1 MLVRPYGAT
10 DYSWR
15 AIREVQM
22 ALFKKSLRGPDFA
35 DALVSKVSTD
45 IYTQWSDI
53 QSTISKSCESVD
65 LEARIELSEAYA
77 PLVVA
82 ASVVVDLQAAKNL
95 RGEDMFNTLRDHVI
109 NRLDAAV
116 GIDSAR
122 ELLDAYQ
129 AVWDEAV
136 DRGENPVSFGIAS
149 ALYDFL
155 KIPLSSGIQNTKLLI
170 ALGEAIMLPIGYTK
184 FALEEYRVKP

>member
-1 MLVRPYGAT
+1 
-10 DYSWR
+10 
-15 AIREVQM
+15 
-22 ALFKKSLRGPDFA
+22 
-35 DALVSKVSTD
+35 
-45 IYTQWSDI
+45 
-53 QSTISKSCESVD
+53 
-65 LEARIELSEAYA
+65 
-77 PLVVA
+77 
-82 ASVVVDLQAAKNL
+82 
-95 RGEDMFNTLRDHVI
+95 MFNTLRDHVI

>member
-1 MLVRPYGAT
+1 M
-10 DYSWR
+10 
-15 AIREVQM
+15 
-22 ALFKKSLRGPDFA
+22 
-35 DALVSKVSTD
+35 
-45 IYTQWSDI
+45 
-53 QSTISKSCESVD
+53 
-65 LEARIELSEAYA
+65 SEAYA